1 MQILGNL
8 TKNLIA
14 SDEHDEQINTS
25 LPLVL
30 TAVDKLQPPPP
41 KGHFGYL
48 TAKASLDA

>member
-14 SDEHDEQINTS
+14 SDEHDAQINIS

-30 TAVDKLQPPPP
+30 AANSTNYKKPQRALSA
-41 KGHFGYL
+41 L
-48 TAKASLDA
+48 KASLDA

>member
-14 SDEHDEQINTS
+14 SDVHDVQINTS

-30 TAVDKLQPPPP
+30 AGVHNLQKTP
-41 KGHFGYL
+41 KGHFRHL
-48 TAKASLDA
+48 TVKAF